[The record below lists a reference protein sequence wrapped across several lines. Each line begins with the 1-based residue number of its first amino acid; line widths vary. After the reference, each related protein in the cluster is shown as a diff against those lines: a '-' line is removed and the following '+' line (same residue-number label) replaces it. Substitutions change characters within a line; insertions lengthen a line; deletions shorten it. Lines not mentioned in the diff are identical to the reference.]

1 MDKTK
6 MWSMIGTGCT
16 LLMFAAQIVASVA
29 SSRQSEAMLKD
40 VVSKEV
46 DAQLKAKAV

>member
-6 MWSMIGTGCT
+6 MWSMIGMGCT
-16 LLMFAAQIVASVA
+16 LLMFAAQIVAGIAGSK
-29 SSRQSEAMLKD
+29 QSEAMLKD

>member
-6 MWSMIGTGCT
+6 VWGYVGLGCT
-16 LLMFAAQIVASVA
+16 LLMFAAQIIGGIA

-46 DAQLKAKAV
+46 DAQLKAKSA